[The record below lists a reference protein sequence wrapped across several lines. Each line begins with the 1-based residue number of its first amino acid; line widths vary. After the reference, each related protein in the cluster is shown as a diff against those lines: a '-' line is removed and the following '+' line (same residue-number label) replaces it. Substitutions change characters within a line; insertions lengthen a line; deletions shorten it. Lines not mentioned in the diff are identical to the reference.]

1 MNALPEQAEPPA
13 EPTAPWRPQRG
24 ELVSAAGA
32 AVLLGLMFLT
42 EWYGVDGIPGRSQVS
57 SAENAWHGLTVVRWL
72 MLATILVALGSLLIH
87 ATQRDHGA
95 QTETGGVIAVLG
107 TLTAAVLTWR
117 VLIVLP
123 SPAAVVDQKLGA
135 YLGVLSAYA
144 IALGGYDSI
153 RAAAARAPVAGP
165 SRRQSRRR
173 SRRHSGRRSGRETAG
188 VAPPPQTR

>member
-1 MNALPEQAEPPA
+1 MSELPEESGPPA
-13 EPTAPWRPQRG
+13 EATPPWRPQRG

-32 AVLLGLMFLT
+32 VVLLALMFLA

-72 MLATILVALGSLLIH
+72 MLLTIVAALGSLLIH
-87 ATQRDHGA
+87 ATQRNHGV
-95 QTETGGVIAVLG
+95 QTETAGVVAVLG
-107 TLTAAVLTWR
+107 TLTAVVLTWR

-153 RAAAARAPVAGP
+153 RSAGARPPVG
-165 SRRQSRRR
+165 RR
-173 SRRHSGRRSGRETAG
+173 SRRPAAG
-188 VAPPPQTR
+188 VAQRPQAR